1 MAKCKVC
8 GAPHR
13 SCGPSTT
20 VIPVDERIETREQ
33 GDMSLKR
40 YTITSGRRGEHT
52 VTVKLS
58 DDEAKRLGVF
68 DQSAPSEGKP
78 AAKKAPAKT
87 STPRKARTP
96 RNKAAKPAADKA
108 AETAPATPPAGSVED
123 ASDPDASE

>member
-1 MAKCKVC
+1 
-8 GAPHR
+8 
-13 SCGPSTT
+13 
-20 VIPVDERIETREQ
+20 
-33 GDMSLKR
+33 MSLKR

-68 DQSAPSEGKP
+68 DQSTPSEGKP

-96 RNKAAKPAADKA
+96 RSNKAAKPAADKA
-108 AETAPATPPAGSVED
+108 AEAAPVAPPAGGVED

>member
-1 MAKCKVC
+1 
-8 GAPHR
+8 
-13 SCGPSTT
+13 
-20 VIPVDERIETREQ
+20 
-33 GDMSLKR
+33 MSLKR

-68 DQSAPSEGKP
+68 DQSTSPEGKP
-78 AAKKAPAKT
+78 AAKKVPAKT
-87 STPRKARTP
+87 GAPRKARTP

-108 AETAPATPPAGSVED
+108 AEPAAVTPPAGSVED

>member
-1 MAKCKVC
+1 
-8 GAPHR
+8 
-13 SCGPSTT
+13 
-20 VIPVDERIETREQ
+20 
-33 GDMSLKR
+33 MSLKR

-68 DQSAPSEGKP
+68 DQSTPSEGKP

-87 STPRKARTP
+87 STPRKALTP

-108 AETAPATPPAGSVED
+108 AEVAPGTPPAGGVED
-123 ASDPDASE
+123 ASAPDASE